1 MKKLKKIVSLAE
13 YLAKLDDDAKAAE
26 LFSNDFVRV
35 KARAVAGWRR
45 LERVPAP
52 LTAIWIVKVAG
63 GALTLESIYGKFD
76 NSLLTD
82 RNVPRRARKKKVVLR
97 GNV

>member
-1 MKKLKKIVSLAE
+1 MKKHKQIVSLPVYIANIG
-13 YLAKLDDDAKAAE
+13 DVKAAE
-26 LFSNDFVRV
+26 LFRV
-35 KARAVAGWRR
+35 KERAAAGWRR
-45 LERVPAP
+45 LERVPVP
-52 LTAIWIVKVAG
+52 LTALWIIKAAG
-63 GALTLESIYGKFD
+63 GALTWESIYGTFA